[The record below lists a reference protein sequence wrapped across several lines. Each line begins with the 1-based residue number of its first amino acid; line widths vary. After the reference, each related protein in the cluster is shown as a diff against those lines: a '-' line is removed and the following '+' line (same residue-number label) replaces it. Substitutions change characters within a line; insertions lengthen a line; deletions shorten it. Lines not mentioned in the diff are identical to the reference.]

1 MKTLSSNQNNFN
13 TNKITSSTVPLVLEL
28 TNKKTTVLGSES
40 MMLLKSKQKE
50 IKRRIHSYFERLLRV
65 DKNAQFCQ
73 RSHSNDGG
81 NLKLEWRELG
91 SGKQRDGR
99 HLSDVQ
105 KTIN

>member
-1 MKTLSSNQNNFN
+1 
-13 TNKITSSTVPLVLEL
+13 
-28 TNKKTTVLGSES
+28 